1 MSKEASF
8 LLILPLAATLVA
20 VACSHQRPTPEALL
34 KEGAAQMRSVISE
47 AVTDPIRRDQ
57 LLERADRLAGD
68 LAAYSADYEA
78 FIDRLHRAN
87 RDYDTPPEQIKT
99 IFTQFEEKR
108 QASRAQLL
116 ELHFQ
121 MRGLTSE
128 EERKHIARA
137 EIQMLEA
144 IGALPPGSP
153 VKKGD

>member
-8 LLILPLAATLVA
+8 RLILPLAAALVA
-20 VACSHQRPTPEALL
+20 AACSHQRPTPEAML
-34 KEGAAQMRSVISE
+34 KQGAAQMRSVIRE
-47 AVTDPIRRDQ
+47 AVTDSARRDQ
-57 LLERADRLAGD
+57 LLERADRLERD
-68 LAAYSADYEA
+68 LAAYAAEYEA

-87 RDYDTPPEQIKT
+87 RGYDTPPEQIKA

-121 MRGLTSE
+121 IRGLTSE

-144 IGALPPGSP
+144 IGALPPGSQA
-153 VKKGD
+153 KKGD